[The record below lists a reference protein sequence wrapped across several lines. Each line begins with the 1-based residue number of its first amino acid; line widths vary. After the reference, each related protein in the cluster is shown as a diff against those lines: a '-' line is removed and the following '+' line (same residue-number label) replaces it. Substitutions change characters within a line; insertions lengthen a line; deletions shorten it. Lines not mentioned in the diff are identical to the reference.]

1 MLYSISNYYSYCCKV
16 STALCRA
23 AAQLLPQKVTLG
35 RKLVCQPSRGW
46 QCLLEG
52 RVMVWQWLFLPFDEG
67 NWPLNY
73 SSVFG
78 HWRTDANLLW
88 SSFQAGSQLHLGEE
102 CGMVPQRWERV
113 LIVSPLWALFASRF
127 YNKCVL
133 IQQVL
138 GVFEACTGFCVL
150 KHSYTFWDLPADAV
164 TKITSELSPHLLRA
178 LTKSPV
184 FTGCCHTV
192 THGNY
197 LPKQTYFT
205 HVLLLCST
213 PLPPVPALA

>member
-102 CGMVPQRWERV
+102 CGIVPQRWERV

-150 KHSYTFWDLPADAV
+150 KHSYTFWDLPAV
-164 TKITSELSPHLLRA
+164 VLMLWLRSRQNWA
-178 LTKSPV
+178 HISWEP
-184 FTGCCHTV
+184 
-192 THGNY
+192 
-197 LPKQTYFT
+197 
-205 HVLLLCST
+205 
-213 PLPPVPALA
+213 